1 MNLHEVAPVLPGETL
16 AGKYRVERVLGRG
29 GMGIVVAARHL
40 ELDERVAIKFLLR
53 KDDPVAM
60 ERFAR
65 EARAAAKVKSE
76 HVCRVY
82 DVARLET
89 GEPYLVM
96 EYLDGVDLSARLRAE
111 GRLSVADVACW
122 MIEVSAALAEAH
134 AKGIVHRDLKPANV
148 FLAKRSDATSAV
160 KILDFGISKLPS
172 LDGMT
177 STAAVMGTPIY
188 MSPEQVA
195 SARDVDHRTDVW
207 SLGVIMYELVSG
219 KPPFAGDSLIQ
230 LSVQIREA
238 DLPPLASGVAGFDEV
253 VAKCL
258 AKEPDA
264 RWPSV
269 AELATALAPFAGK
282 SSATDLAVRTARA
295 LDANPA
301 LAETTPDERRTPSV
315 AEPTEQ
321 ATLEPLSTAKPSEP
335 RSKPWPRVA
344 IAVVL
349 AGAGLGV
356 GIAAR
361 SGDRDPQAPTT
372 ASHATTIA
380 SPLAAE
386 VSIPATSAR
395 EPVVAPPP
403 PPSAASEPLPAA
415 TSPPTAPAT
424 VRARAR
430 GPEAVTAVTP
440 SAPSVEPSASSPP
453 TAPAAPETSPTTAR
467 KPRTLDRDDP
477 YAH

>member
-16 AGKYRVERVLGRG
+16 AGRYRVERVLGRG

-40 ELDERVAIKFLLR
+40 DLDERVAIKFLLR
-53 KDDPVAM
+53 KDDPVAT

-96 EYLDGVDLSARLRAE
+96 EYLDGVDLSAHLRAE
-111 GRLSVADVACW
+111 GPRSVADVACW
-122 MIEVSAALAEAH
+122 VIEVSAALAEAH
-134 AKGIVHRDLKPANV
+134 AIGIVHRDLKPANV
-148 FLAKRSDATSAV
+148 FLANRSDGTSAV
-160 KILDFGISKLPS
+160 KVLDFGISKVPS

-219 KPPFAGDSLIQ
+219 KPPFSGDSLIQ

-238 DLPPLASGVAGFDEV
+238 DLPPLSSGVAGFDEV

-269 AELATALAPFAGK
+269 AALAAALARFTGK
-282 SSATDLAVRTARA
+282 SSATELAARTARA
-295 LDANPA
+295 LDANAA
-301 LAETTPDERRTPSV
+301 LAETSPDERRPPSV

-321 ATLEPLSTAKPSEP
+321 ATLEPLSAAKPSTP
-335 RSKPWPRVA
+335 RSKPWPRVGL
-344 IAVVL
+344 AVVL
-349 AGAGLGV
+349 AVAGLGV
-356 GIAAR
+356 GVAAR
-361 SGDRDPQAPTT
+361 SGDRDPRATTT

-386 VSIPATSAR
+386 VSIPAVSAR
-395 EPVVAPPP
+395 EEVVAPPS
-403 PPSAASEPLPAA
+403 PPSTASEPPPAA
-415 TSPPTAPAT
+415 SSLRTATAPVQT
-424 VRARAR
+424 RARA
-430 GPEAVTAVTP
+430 PEAVTTVP
-440 SAPSVEPSASSPP
+440 PNAPSVEPSASSPP
-453 TAPAAPETSPTTAR
+453 TASAAPETSPTTAK

-477 YAH
+477 YAR